1 MEKKTVRTFKD
12 LVVWQKA
19 HALTLDLYRF
29 TRAFP
34 QDEKFG
40 IVSQLRRSASSI
52 ATNIVEGHK
61 RNGRKDFLH
70 FLNLADA
77 SLEETKYHLILSRD
91 LAYLSESDF
100 NQLNLKCEEVGRILC
115 GFQKSLKVSSYRLT
129 HTA

>member
-1 MEKKTVRTFKD
+1 MEKRAVKTFRE

-19 HALTLDLYRF
+19 HALTLDLYRI
-29 TRAFP
+29 TKAFP

-70 FLNLADA
+70 FLNLAEA

-91 LAYLSESDF
+91 LAYLGESDF
-100 NQLNLKCEEVGRILC
+100 EKLNLKCEEVGRILC
-115 GFQKSLKVSSYRLT
+115 GFQKSLRSSSYRLT

>member
-1 MEKKTVRTFKD
+1 MEKGTVKTFKD
-12 LVVWQKA
+12 LIVWQKA
-19 HALTLDLYRF
+19 HALTLAIYRV
-29 TRAFP
+29 TKTFP

-40 IVSQLRRSASSI
+40 IISQLRRSASSI

-91 LAYLSESDF
+91 LAYLNESDF
-100 NQLNLKCEEVGRILC
+100 EQLNLKCEEVGRILY
-115 GFQKSLKVSSYRLT
+115 GFQKSLKASSYRLT
-129 HTA
+129 RTA

>member
-1 MEKKTVRTFKD
+1 MEKSTVKTFKD

-19 HALTLDLYRF
+19 HALVLDLYRA
-29 TRAFP
+29 TKAFP

-40 IVSQLRRSASSI
+40 IVSQIRRSASSI

-77 SLEETKYHLILSRD
+77 SLEETKYHLMLSKD
-91 LAYLSESDF
+91 LDYLDESSF
-100 NQLNLKCEEVGRILC
+100 QKLNLKCEEVGRILY
-115 GFQKSLKVSSYRLT
+115 GFQKSLKATSYRLT

>member
-1 MEKKTVRTFKD
+1 MEKKSVKTFRE
-12 LVVWQKA
+12 LIVWQKA
-19 HALTLDLYRF
+19 HALTLEIYRI
-29 TRAFP
+29 TRVFP

-40 IVSQLRRSASSI
+40 LVSQLRRSASSI

-91 LAYLSESDF
+91 LDYLTENDF
-100 NQLNLKCEEVGRILC
+100 NQLNLKCEEVGRILY

>member
-1 MEKKTVRTFKD
+1 MEKPKVTSFRH
-12 LVVWQKA
+12 LIVWQKA
-19 HALTLDLYRF
+19 HALTLELYRV
-29 TRAFP
+29 TKAFP

-91 LAYLSESDF
+91 LDYLSGSDY
-100 NQLNLKCEEVGRILC
+100 QKLNLKCEEVGRILC
-115 GFQKSLKVSSYRLT
+115 GFQKSLKASSYRLT